1 MHNHNHNHTPVT
13 IEVNLPRTLSEDSTN
28 EIIPSGH
35 SHEVEKASTS
45 KAGIV
50 KLNDTLVS
58 LSKVEALTA
67 NQGRELAER
76 IEEVLSASEVGA
88 INKTL
93 DAALAILATRYTS
106 AYATHQA
113 ARDNVARHPENAL
126 IYIVNDPQMSFNGLW
141 TVVGGNLV
149 KAPWDALSSAL
160 TSEPFEVL
168 QAIFQG
174 AAGEKI
180 TYEGKTYDTL
190 ATLAQTHEE
199 GKQYIQDVL
208 IDLAQSNNFTASYLL
223 TASGKFQEEINNETV
238 KFVESIA
245 DLMQFPTSTDQPVD
259 VVSYHQGKG
268 LGGGKYQYISTLL
281 KSAHNGGTVI
291 DPALNFPT
299 DWDDQTQL
307 EAWFYPTSQTGYGC
321 WSRISDGGNNIQVFG
336 ALPDGVNRVNL
347 LLEKMT
353 DIGISI
359 YAPKGIYRVENF
371 TRQLR
376 GDANLNQK
384 SMRIY
389 GDLTY
394 GSTDQGY
401 SWTESTVFQGSGD
414 MFKSVVNVRL
424 DNLLF
429 RNTPNTTLGK
439 LFTLGD
445 FAQCEWSNCIF
456 GPSNYHIYNPGLGF
470 DGYNVKPS
478 YRNCRFYGAKI
489 YSRYFEGTV
498 ANYREENCYT
508 STNKNGVYFAA
519 PVTASIES
527 CVYEYNEDGAIEL
540 DGYGYTGELGLSLK
554 DVFFETNGAGVPY
567 SGVKSKPHIVIRSAK
582 SGGAEP
588 GIDASLI
595 NFKQENCYYTD
606 TSSGAKAES
615 CILVDSKTV
624 NIVDVNCWIERA
636 IVSEVD
642 MYSGSLTA
650 KINFE
655 TQYADTKSTLTK
667 IGKELSAKIIRQGMN
682 DAVDVS
688 NKGAASITGTNCDLA
703 APRGMTLA
711 AGAYYDFMLGLKNS
725 LANGVLY
732 VTLGN
737 VNAQYRFTGNT
748 EDAAVTEIFKTG
760 HTAGVN
766 DLTVV
771 RAGYPKLGVR
781 ITNTG
786 TSTRFINVGYSG
798 LIYN

>member
-1 MHNHNHNHTPVT
+1 MAVQEQTPLQ
-13 IEVNLPRTLSEDSTN
+13 EY
-28 EIIPSGH
+28 
-35 SHEVEKASTS
+35 
-45 KAGIV
+45 
-50 KLNDTLVS
+50 
-58 LSKVEALTA
+58 TA
-67 NQGRELAER
+67 NGIAKQFDLEFDCESADHL
-76 IEEVLSASEVGA
+76 IVSIDDLEVLHTDWYLSGNAIIFHVAPASGKQVKIQRNTPFNRLADYQSYNNSFRPPA
-88 INKTL
+88 INKDFDRIWWKLQELGVADWILSNRISALKAYVDDEFRAYLMEEIRKQGVAL
-93 DAALAILATRYTS
+93 DQLDDYYNCLMERLAQIAVDKGWDASFVVS
-106 AYATHQA
+106 ASGETQQEIN
-113 ARDNVARHPENAL
+113 D
-126 IYIVNDPQMSFNGLW
+126 YIGADW
-141 TVVGGNLV
+141 RV
-149 KAPWDALSSAL
+149 KA
-160 TSEPFEVL
+160 
-168 QAIFQG
+168 G
-174 AAGEKI
+174 G
-180 TYEGKTYDTL
+180 YDTGDRVRL
-190 ATLAQTHEE
+190 LNGDIVKSLVDNNTSNPNEDMTGWLSTESS
-199 GKQYIQDVL
+199 L
-208 IDLAQSNNFTASYLL
+208 IA
-223 TASGKFQEEINNETV
+223 
-238 KFVESIA
+238 ESIA
-245 DLMQFPTSTDQPVD
+245 DLMRLPTSTDKPVD

-268 LGGGKYQYISTLL
+268 LGGGKYQYISILL
-281 KSAHNGGTVI
+281 KSAHNGGTII

-307 EAWFYPTSQTGYGC
+307 ESWFYPTAQTGYGC
-321 WSRISDGGNNIQVFG
+321 WSRIGDDGDNIQVFG

-347 LLEKMT
+347 ILEKMA
-353 DIGISI
+353 DIGIPI
-359 YAPKGIYRVENF
+359 YAPKGIYRVEDF

-376 GDANLNQK
+376 GSQNLAQK

-394 GSTDQGY
+394 GNTDQGY

-456 GPSNYHIYNPGLGF
+456 GPSNYHIYNPGFGF

-519 PVTASIES
+519 PVSASIES

-540 DGYGYTGELGLSLK
+540 DGFGYTGEYGLSLK

-567 SGVKSKPHIVIRSAK
+567 SGVKSKPHIVIRSTK
-582 SGGAEP
+582 NGGAEP
-588 GIDASLI
+588 VIDASLI

-650 KINFE
+650 KVNFE
-655 TQYADTKSTLTK
+655 TQYADTKSTLIK
-667 IGKELSAKIIRQGMN
+667 LGKELSAKIIRQGVN
-682 DAVDVS
+682 TAVDIT
-688 NKGAASITGTNCDLA
+688 NKGASSIAGTNCDLA
-703 APRGMTLA
+703 APQGMTLA
-711 AGAYYDFMLGLKNS
+711 AGAYYDFMLGLNNS
-725 LANGVLY
+725 SANGVLY

-737 VNAQYRFTGNT
+737 VNAQYRITGST
-748 EDAAVTEIFKTG
+748 DDAVVTEIFKTG

-766 DLTVV
+766 DLTV
-771 RAGYPKLGVR
+771 AYTGYPKLGMR

-786 TSTRFINVGYSG
+786 TSIRFLSVGYSG
-798 LIYN
+798 LIFH